1 MSVSFIREIIGVEQ
15 FCVTKILNF
24 FVPLIEI
31 VLDMSLN
38 ECLTDADCKMYGVRS
53 IIVARSW
60 EIGKSYSTQL
70 LSYFSHA
77 DCFYTAFFSCVFQN
91 EF

>member
-15 FCVTKILNF
+15 FCVTKIFNF
-24 FVPLIEI
+24 CVPLIEI

-77 DCFYTAFFSCVFQN
+77 GLFLYSIFQLCIST
-91 EF
+91 